1 MSIQRIERIDE
12 VWKPI
17 DDFSN
22 YEVSNRGRIRSK
34 DRETYHRGSKTMMK
48 VKGKVMKQRWN
59 KSCKCYFLDLLN
71 DDGKRRTVYP
81 HKEVAKAFCINVL
94 PEVYNMIVHLDNNP
108 KNNDSTNLEWVS
120 SSEHMA
126 FQFEN
131 GNKDNYKVWKIRKR
145 RYKNGF
151 KPDTTFKGRPRK
163 KTPSR
168 TAIPVEEEL
177 LEVVE

>member
-1 MSIQRIERIDE
+1 MSIQRIERIE
-12 VWKPI
+12 EIWKPV
-17 DDFSN
+17 DGYSH
-22 YEVSNRGRIRSK
+22 YEVSNKGRIRSK
-34 DRETYHRGSKTMMK
+34 DRLSYHKGSKTMMK

-59 KSCKCYFLDLLN
+59 KTCKCYFLDLLN

-94 PEVYNMIVHLDNNP
+94 PDEYTMIIHLDNNP

-120 SSEHMA
+120 PSEHMA

-131 GNKDNYKVWKIRKR
+131 GNKDNFKVWRIRKR

-151 KPDTTFKGRPRK
+151 KPETVFKGRPRK
-163 KTPSR
+163 QEDT
-168 TAIPVEEEL
+168 TTEELVEEEL
-177 LEVVE
+177 LEAVE

>member
-1 MSIQRIERIDE
+1 MNIQRIERIDE
-12 VWKPI
+12 VWKNI

-34 DRETYHRGSKTMMK
+34 DRQTFHRGSKTMMK

-59 KSCKCYFLDLLN
+59 KACKCYFLDLLN
-71 DDGKRRTVYP
+71 DDGRRRTVYP

-94 PEVYNMIVHLDNNP
+94 PEEFSMIIHLDNNP

-120 SSEHMA
+120 PSDHMA

-151 KPDTTFKGRPRK
+151 KPDTTFPGRPK
-163 KTPSR
+163 KGESEQ
-168 TAIPVEEEL
+168 VNEMEFSEEL
-177 LEVVE
+177 EFAE